1 MKTVLFQSFAAQ
13 VAIVALAGGYMGW
26 VAMGAA
32 LANAN

>member
-1 MKTVLFQSFAAQ
+1 MLKIMFQSFAVQ

-32 LANAN
+32 LANAK